1 MAPTTTISTPLPTSS
16 TPESIIAAIHNH
28 DVFIKITTP
37 ALISYTKTSPEECAV
52 DVPITYSVTDKK
64 PLGQTTYALT
74 LTNRVDGI
82 DTHVLAKPPVGSLI
96 IKGQWRVVDGTLK
109 EDVEVDTNFAMKRM
123 VKGNIE
129 KTHPEQHTQI
139 IAESGK
145 A

>member
-16 TPESIIAAIHNH
+16 TPESLIAAMHNH
-28 DVFIKITTP
+28 DLFIKITTP
-37 ALISYTKTSPEECAV
+37 SLITYSKTSPEEPAL
-52 DVPITYSVTDKK
+52 DVAIAYSVTDKK
-64 PLGQTTYALT
+64 PMGQTTYTLT

-82 DTHVLAKPPVGSLI
+82 DSHVLAKPPVGTLV
-96 IKGQWRVVDGTLK
+96 IKGQWRAADGTLK
-109 EDVEVDTNFAMKRM
+109 EDVEVETNFAMKRM

-129 KTHPEQHTQI
+129 KTHPEQHMQL